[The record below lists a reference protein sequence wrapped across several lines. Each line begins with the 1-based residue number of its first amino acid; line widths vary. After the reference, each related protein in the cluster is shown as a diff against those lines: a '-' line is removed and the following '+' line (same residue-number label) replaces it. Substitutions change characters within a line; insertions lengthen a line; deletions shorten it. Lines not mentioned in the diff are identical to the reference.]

1 MLAQC
6 STYRSLEAQRDH
18 LWDLEDTEF
27 SSMKYSSFDEYKA
40 ATAGLQAR
48 ISALSRRM
56 RLLQYSE
63 DLVAIPDYGRLYPI
77 ADFVG
82 LCCCGG
88 FTSNDGDGRY
98 ATAFG
103 MSDIFITVSDVMAG
117 EVRLDF
123 THVVWFN
130 R

>member
-1 MLAQC
+1 MIVQC
-6 STYRSLEAQRDH
+6 STYRLLESQRDR

-27 SSMKYSSFDEYKA
+27 SSDKYSSFDEYKA
-40 ATAGLQAR
+40 ATAGLRAS
-48 ISALSRRM
+48 ISRLTRSM

-63 DLVAIPDYGRLYPI
+63 DLVTVPDYGRLYPL

-88 FTSNDGDGRY
+88 FPPNDGDGCY

-103 MSDIFITVSDVMAG
+103 MSDIPITVSDVMAG